1 MIFDALILRE
11 WARRP
16 LQTLLSVLAI
26 AVGVA
31 STTAAE
37 LTRSFD
43 ERAVRASVFGSST
56 EAALQIAGVRGTLA
70 DTLPAALADVPGIAE
85 LRPIVDADVVVRA
98 GATARVVSLEGLDAM
113 QSFPGSTTLRTYA
126 PGPFAPP
133 QPLDLALTSG
143 NGAVVSAKLARDL
156 DARVG
161 SHVRT
166 SARGST
172 RELVIAAVLP
182 DATLGLDPNAALVD
196 ISTAQ
201 ALLSKR
207 GALTRVDVVVNPTA
221 SARAVRRA
229 IAARLPASARVVEPE
244 LRLATLE
251 RDSAGFSTDLS
262 VLAVLA
268 SALAVLLVATALGL
282 AVRRRAPD
290 VATLRALGASRSAIA
305 RAFLVEGAVLGVAG
319 AIVGALAGHAI
330 TRLAGGAGGVG
341 NAATGAERA
350 ADLAALVRAGAVGV
364 ALSMVAACVPALR
377 AAAIAPAHARGTAER
392 PARRRMAVPAAVAGV
407 TLGAAG
413 PFLIGRSPVAATLAI
428 VAGFALLGPL
438 ALGLAPLA
446 ARLARTPAAWLALQN
461 LRPAARR
468 ASLAIAVLAT
478 AIAASVATASAAT
491 TFRSTVAR
499 WIAASMPGD
508 LIVRPET
515 LASPR
520 LERALERRLA
530 RVPGVAGVAPSRRFE
545 VPFRGEIMGVRA
557 FDSRTLAMRGLPL
570 GDGDAAVSR
579 DAARRLGLHVG
590 DAVALGPGVP
600 LVVRAIDDDVASL
613 ADGFTVDTAAGAAI
627 AGDTDDDAI
636 ALTVRPGASLEGV
649 RARALA
655 TAAPLAL
662 DVTTAAQTRA
672 AEESAFARPLRLGEA
687 IGWAALV
694 VAIASSITTTAA
706 TVAERRREL
715 VVLRMVGLSRRGLR
729 TMIAWEAACVALVA
743 AILGTAAG
751 LALGASLV
759 TALDPAVSGATLRF
773 VVPWQAIAL
782 AWSAVLGAA
791 IVSGPLVGGLG
802 AGRVSSAALDS

>member
-1 MIFDALILRE
+1 MIFDALIFRE

-16 LQTLLSVLAI
+16 LQTLLVVLAI

-56 EAALQIAGVRGTLA
+56 EASLQIVGVRGTLA
-70 DTLPAALADVPGIAE
+70 ETLPAALADVPGVAE

-156 DARVG
+156 GARVG
-161 SHVRT
+161 SRIVT

-172 RELVIAAVLP
+172 RELVIAAILP
-182 DATLGLDPNAALVD
+182 DSTLGLDPNAALVD
-196 ISTAQ
+196 VSTAQ
-201 ALLSKR
+201 ALLSER
-207 GALTRVDVVVNPTA
+207 GALTRVDILVRPTA

-244 LRLATLE
+244 LRLAALE

-290 VATLRALGASRSAIA
+290 VATLRALGALRSVIA
-305 RAFLVEGAVLGVAG
+305 RAFLVEGTVLGVAG

-330 TRLAGGAGGVG
+330 TGLAGGAGA
-341 NAATGAERA
+341 AATGAERA
-350 ADLAALVRAGAVGV
+350 ADLMALVRAGAVGTM
-364 ALSMVAACVPALR
+364 LSTVAACVPALR
-377 AAAIAPAHARGTAER
+377 AAAIAPAHARSTAER
-392 PARRRMAVPAAVAGV
+392 PARRRAAVPLAVAGV
-407 TLGAAG
+407 ALGATG
-413 PFLIGRSPVAATLAI
+413 PLLIGRSPVAATLAI

-438 ALGLAPLA
+438 AVGLAPRA
-446 ARLARTPAAWLALQN
+446 ARLARTPATWLALHN

-468 ASLAIAVLAT
+468 ASLPIAVLAT
-478 AIAASVATASAAT
+478 AIAASVSTASAAT
-491 TFRSTVAR
+491 SFRSTVAR
-499 WIAASMPGD
+499 WIAASTPGD

-530 RVPGVAGVAPSRRFE
+530 RVAGVASVAPSRRFE
-545 VPFRGEIMGVRA
+545 VPFRGEIIGVRA
-557 FDSRTLAMRGLPL
+557 FDRRTLAMRGLPL

-590 DAVALGPGVP
+590 DAVALGSGVP

-662 DVTTAAQTRA
+662 DVATAAQTRA

-694 VAIASSITTTAA
+694 VAIASSIATTAA

-715 VVLRMVGLSRRGLR
+715 VVLRTVGLSRRDLR
-729 TMIAWEAACVALVA
+729 TMIAWEAAFVALVA

-751 LALGASLV
+751 LALGAALV
-759 TALDPAVSGATLRF
+759 TALDPVVSGVTLRF
-773 VVPWQAIAL
+773 VVPWQTIAL
-782 AWSAVLGAA
+782 AWSAVLGGA
-791 IVSGPLVGGLG
+791 IVSGPLVGTLG